1 MRHDMSV
8 SDACELLGVT
18 KQAWYSYHQRSF
30 EEAVDN
36 DRTLECIHQI
46 RVDMPKLGGR
56 KLQIVLKR
64 DYSIDIGRDSLF
76 TLLREQDLLIKQ
88 RVHKTRTTFSDHGL
102 RVFPDLRKD
111 FVPNGI
117 NQLWVADITY
127 IWLGKEDGFHYLF
140 LITDAYSKKIVGWAV
155 ADNMRHENAI
165 AALRMA
171 LKQCRK
177 GDRPIHHSDK
187 GLQYCAKAYV
197 AILNRHKMPVSMTEG
212 YDPRNNGIA
221 ERVNGILKEEFI
233 KYEDVNASNL
243 EETVARIIG
252 IYHTKRP
259 HASLGMLTPEQVH
272 NGEVPGRKLWKKYY
286 LKDSA

>member
-1 MRHDMSV
+1 MRHDMNV

-30 EEAVDN
+30 EDALGD
-36 DRTLECIHQI
+36 DRILECILQI
-46 RVDMPKLGGR
+46 RQDMPRLGGR
-56 KLQIVLKR
+56 KLQHILKR
-64 DYSIDIGRDSLF
+64 DYGIDIGRDSLF
-76 TLLREQDLLIKQ
+76 SLLREHNLLIRQ
-88 RVHKTRTTFSDHGL
+88 RIHRTRTTFSDHGL
-102 RVFPDLRKD
+102 RVYPDLRKD
-111 FVPNGI
+111 FEPTGI

-140 LITDAYSKKIVGWAV
+140 LITDAYSKKIVGWSV
-155 ADNMRHENAI
+155 ADNMRHENAV

-171 LKQCRK
+171 LKQCKK

-197 AILNRHKMPVSMTEG
+197 AILNRRKMQISMTEG

-221 ERVNGILKEEFI
+221 ERVNGILKEEFL
-233 KYEDVNASNL
+233 KYEDVNAGNIEKTL
-243 EETVARIIG
+243 ERIIG
-252 IYHTKRP
+252 IYHTRRP
-259 HASLGMLTPEQVH
+259 HLSLGMLTPEQVH
-272 NGEVPGRKLWKKYY
+272 NGEMPGRKLWKKYY

>member
-1 MRHDMSV
+1 MSV

-64 DYSIDIGRDSLF
+64 DYCIDIGRDSLF

-111 FVPNGI
+111 FVPNGV

-165 AALRMA
+165 AAL
-171 LKQCRK
+171 
-177 GDRPIHHSDK
+177 
-187 GLQYCAKAYV
+187 
-197 AILNRHKMPVSMTEG
+197 
-212 YDPRNNGIA
+212 
-221 ERVNGILKEEFI
+221 
-233 KYEDVNASNL
+233 
-243 EETVARIIG
+243 
-252 IYHTKRP
+252 
-259 HASLGMLTPEQVH
+259 
-272 NGEVPGRKLWKKYY
+272 
-286 LKDSA
+286 